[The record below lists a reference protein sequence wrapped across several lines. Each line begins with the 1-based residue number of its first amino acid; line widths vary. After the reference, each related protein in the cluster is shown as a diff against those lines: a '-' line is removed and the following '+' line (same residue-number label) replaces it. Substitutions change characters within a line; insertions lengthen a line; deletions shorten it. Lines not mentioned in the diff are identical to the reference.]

1 MIRVCYPK
9 YEVACYDAFVQGS
22 RRLTGLRGMIV
33 IHNNLMI
40 DKNYCD
46 DSDGDG
52 DGDGND
58 GDDGDDD
65 DEGYKNALHEGEEEL
80 KSQAIP

>member
-22 RRLTGLRGMIV
+22 RRLTGLRGIIV

-40 DKNYCD
+40 DQNYCD
-46 DSDGDG
+46 DGDG

-58 GDDGDDD
+58 GDDEDDD
-65 DEGYKNALHEGEEEL
+65 DEDDDVGWVFNKH
-80 KSQAIP
+80 